1 MAMTDL
7 QARHDTLAA
16 ALWPRAGRLGEMS
29 APLRAALLA
38 VAGSLLLYASAK
50 IQVPFYP
57 VPITMQTF
65 AVLVI
70 GLAYGARLGGATVLF
85 YLAQGAAGLPVFAGT
100 PEKGL
105 GLAYMAGPT
114 GGYLLGFLL
123 AAFLVGWLAERGW
136 DRTVLRT
143 LAAMAAGMAVIYLPG
158 ILWLGTL
165 VGWDKPVLDWG
176 LIPFLPGEVFK
187 VALAA
192 AVLPLAWKATHRL
205 IGDRRRNDPLADRFD

>member
-7 QARHDTLAA
+7 QVRQDTLAA
-16 ALWPRAGRLGEMS
+16 ALWPRAGKLGEMNGL
-29 APLRAALLA
+29 LRMSLLA
-38 VAGSLLLYASAK
+38 VVGSLLLYASAK

-70 GLAYGARLGGATVLF
+70 GMAYGARLGGATVLL

-114 GGYLLGFLL
+114 GGYLLGFLV
-123 AAFLVGWLAERGW
+123 AAFVVGWLAERGW
-136 DRTVLRT
+136 DRSVIRT
-143 LAAMAAGMAVIYLPG
+143 LAAMVLGTAIIFAAGV
-158 ILWLGTL
+158 LWLGTL
-165 VGWDKPVLDWG
+165 IGWDKPVLDFG
-176 LIPFLPGEVFK
+176 LYPFLPGAVFK
-187 VALAA
+187 IGLAA
-192 AVLPLAWKATHRL
+192 AVLPLAWKAVSKR
-205 IGDRRRNDPLADRFD
+205 G